1 MEEEGMNDMV
11 EEALVLDIDVIEHEH
26 RKQMKAQQAEYN
38 RKLTEK
44 DDIINKKEQ
53 IIQAYKLLAQGRSID
68 EIAIATGLTPDE
80 ITNLTK

>member
-1 MEEEGMNDMV
+1 MNDMV

>member
-1 MEEEGMNDMV
+1 MNDMV

-53 IIQAYKLLAQGRSID
+53 IIQAYKLLAQDRSIN